1 MSEPVAPAAAQTS
14 THLTPERILQFAW
27 GYAPPLV
34 LEAAIRNRVFDVLD
48 EGAKTVEEVATAT
61 GASVRGLTAIMNVL
75 VGLNFLAKE
84 DTRYALT
91 PESAAFLVSG
101 KPGYQGGLIRH
112 TSEHLLPNWLQL
124 NQVVATGKPVVAVNQ
139 QDDGSDFFEKFVR
152 DIFPLSYPAACALA
166 GHLQLGAQ
174 DGNPSVLDLGA
185 GSGVWSI
192 AQAQSGPHVR
202 VQVVD
207 WVQVL
212 PVTRDM
218 AARFGVA
225 EQYTFTAGDLL
236 EADFGTGHTLCT
248 IGHILHS
255 EGEERSRKLLSRVF
269 AALKPGGTVAIQEFL
284 VNAERTGPVG
294 SLIFAVNMLVN
305 TDVGDTY
312 SFEEISSWLADAGF
326 VDARELPGPGPSP
339 LILATKP

>member
-1 MSEPVAPAAAQTS
+1 MPESLAHTAAQPS

-48 EGAKTVEEVATAT
+48 EGAKTVEEVAAAT

-101 KPGYQGGLIRH
+101 KPGYQGGFIRH

-192 AQAQSGPHVR
+192 AQAQSGPNVR

-218 AARFGVA
+218 TARFGVA

-284 VNAERTGPVG
+284 VNAERTGPVNG
-294 SLIFAVNMLVN
+294 LIFAVNMLVN

-312 SFEEISSWLADAGF
+312 SFEEISIWLAEAGF

>member
-1 MSEPVAPAAAQTS
+1 MSESVALADAQS
-14 THLTPERILQFAW
+14 SAHVTPERIMQFAW
-27 GYAPPLV
+27 GYAPPLA
-34 LEAAIRNRVFDVLD
+34 LEAAIRHRVFDVLD
-48 EGAKTVEEVATAT
+48 EGAKTVEEVAAAT
-61 GASVRGLTAIMNVL
+61 GASERGLAAIMNLL
-75 VGLNFLAKE
+75 VGLDFLAKV
-84 DTRYALT
+84 DSHYTLT
-91 PESAAFLVSG
+91 PESEAFLVST

-124 NQVVATGKPVVAVNQ
+124 NQVVATGQPAAAVNQ
-139 QDDGSDFFEKFVR
+139 QEDGGSFFEKFVC

-174 DGNPSVLDLGA
+174 EGNPSVLDLGA

-192 AQAQSGPHVR
+192 AQAQSANNVR

-207 WVQVL
+207 WPQVL
-212 PVTRDM
+212 NITRDM
-218 AARFGVA
+218 ATRFGVA
-225 EQYTFTAGDLL
+225 EQYMFTAGDLL

-255 EGEERSRKLLSRVF
+255 EGEVRSRKLLRRVF

-284 VNAERTGPVG
+284 VNPERTGPVG

-305 TDVGDTY
+305 TDAGNTY
-312 SFEEISSWLADAGF
+312 CFEEIAGWLAEAGF
-326 VDARELPGPGPSP
+326 VDAHELPGPGPSP

>member
-1 MSEPVAPAAAQTS
+1 MSEAVAPADAQPS
-14 THLTPERILQFAW
+14 AHVTPERIMQFAW
-27 GYAPPLV
+27 GYAPPLA
-34 LEAAIRNRVFDVLD
+34 LEAAIRHRVFDVLD
-48 EGAKTVEEVATAT
+48 EGAKTVEEVAAAT
-61 GASVRGLTAIMNVL
+61 GASERGLAAIMNLL
-75 VGLNFLAKE
+75 VGLDFLAKV
-84 DTRYALT
+84 DSHYTLT
-91 PESAAFLVSG
+91 PESEAFLVST

-124 NQVVATGKPVVAVNQ
+124 NQVVATGQPAAAVNQ
-139 QDDGSDFFEKFVR
+139 QEDGGSFFEKFVC

-174 DGNPSVLDLGA
+174 EGNPSVLDLGA

-192 AQAQSGPHVR
+192 AQAQNAKNVR
-202 VQVVD
+202 VKVVD
-207 WVQVL
+207 RPQVL
-212 PVTRDM
+212 DVTRDM
-218 AARFGVA
+218 VASFGVA

-255 EGEERSRKLLSRVF
+255 EGEERSRKLLRRVF

-284 VNAERTGPVG
+284 VNPERTGPVG

-305 TDVGDTY
+305 TDAGNTY
-312 SFEEISSWLADAGF
+312 CFEEIAGWLAEVGF
-326 VDARELPGPGPSP
+326 VNARELPSSGPSP